1 MVDSCFEGFVSVV
14 NHGAVLFVEMSV
26 DVEAVVVMGA
36 GIDVD
41 AFERLYRAEHT
52 RLVSVAM
59 VFLRD
64 RDASMDAVQEAFL
77 RVYRHWADD
86 RDLERPEAWVRRV
99 LVNECID
106 RTRRSKREAQV
117 NSRVDAMPRSVSASQ
132 AFDLSAEVFRAAATL
147 PPLQLAVVALH
158 HVDQLSIDEV
168 ATVLGVRPGT
178 VKSSLFRARRR
189 LVKMMEEQR

>member
-1 MVDSCFEGFVSVV
+1 VVEDCFECFVSVV
-14 NHGAVLFVEMSV
+14 NHGAVLFVEMGV
-26 DVEAVVVMGA
+26 DVETVVVMGA
-36 GIDVD
+36 EVDID
-41 AFERLYRAEHT
+41 AFERLYRSEHA

-77 RVYRHWADD
+77 RVYRRWADD

-106 RTRRSKREAQV
+106 RTRRSKREAQI
-117 NSRVDAMPRSVSASQ
+117 NSRVNAMPRSVSASQ
-132 AFDLSAEVFRAAATL
+132 ALDRSAEVFRAAATL

-158 HVDQLSIDEV
+158 HVDQLSVDEV

>member
-1 MVDSCFEGFVSVV
+1 MVEDCFECFVSVV
-14 NHGAVLFVEMSV
+14 NHGAVLFVEMGV
-26 DVEAVVVMGA
+26 DVETVVVMGA
-36 GIDVD
+36 EVDID
-41 AFERLYRAEHT
+41 AFERLYRSEHA

-77 RVYRHWADD
+77 RVYRRWADD

-106 RTRRSKREAQV
+106 RTRRSKREAQI
-117 NSRVDAMPRSVSASQ
+117 NSRVNAMPRSVSASQ
-132 AFDLSAEVFRAAATL
+132 ALDRSAEVFRAAATL

-158 HVDQLSIDEV
+158 HVDQLSVDEV